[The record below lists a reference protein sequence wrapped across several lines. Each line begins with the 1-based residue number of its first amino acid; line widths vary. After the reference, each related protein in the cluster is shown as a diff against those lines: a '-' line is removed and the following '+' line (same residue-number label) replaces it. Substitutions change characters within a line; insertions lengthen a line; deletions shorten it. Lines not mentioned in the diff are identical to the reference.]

1 MEHNG
6 VLIIGPGQQFRAGR
20 ELTHPPG
27 LLELAD
33 VVNLIQP
40 MAALSDLPHDRN
52 MLAEDVHLP
61 AIEPGK
67 GLHLGKM
74 HQLIA
79 DASRQK
85 SGM

>member
-1 MEHNG
+1 
-6 VLIIGPGQQFRAGR
+6 
-20 ELTHPPG
+20 
-27 LLELAD
+27 
-33 VVNLIQP
+33 

-61 AIEPGK
+61 AIEPGE